1 MPKKKVKLQVDNCNY
16 NAQIFCFRNGYRVF
30 PVTNLQNKI
39 YKIHIERGVDKFI
52 DSTEYTHSNVYQ
64 GIWDMYQLIYN
75 KKNGKT

>member
-1 MPKKKVKLQVDNCNY
+1 MRKNKSQSKIERVNY
-16 NAQIFCFRNGYRVF
+16 EAQYFCFDNGYRIF